1 MTDPQN
7 PQPGPQPYPAAQ
19 NPQPYPA
26 AQNPQPYPLAQN
38 PAGGQPYYPMPG
50 YLPAPEPKGLST
62 ASMVLA
68 LVSVVFGFTFLLPI
82 TALILG
88 IVGLRREPAG
98 RGMAIAGVVISG
110 LILVVWAILLIVLLV
125 VGLSAF
131 GIAVSQTTS

>member
-1 MTDPQN
+1 MTYPQN

-19 NPQPYPA
+19 NPQPYP
-26 AQNPQPYPLAQN
+26 LVQN
-38 PAGGQPYYPMPG
+38 PAGGRPYYPMPG
-50 YLPAPEPKGLST
+50 YLPAPEPKGLSI

-68 LVSVVFGFTFLLPI
+68 LVSVIFGFTFLLPI

-98 RGMAIAGVVISG
+98 RGMAVAGVVISG
-110 LILVVWAILLIVLLV
+110 LILVVWGILLAVLLV